1 MDACLQEF
9 EAQHGFSLARGT
21 TLLAISG
28 GLDSMVLL
36 HLFAKASY
44 PIAVA
49 HVNFGLRG
57 EASQADE
64 TLVCETCEALEIPY
78 HVLRPDTQAYA
89 AEHRLSTQMAAR
101 DLRYGFFEELMR
113 DFGYVRLATAHHAD
127 DALETLFIYLLR
139 NNGRAALTGI
149 EALRENRLR
158 PLRRCTKEELL
169 QFAMDKKLQWRDDE
183 SNASVKY
190 LRNKVRHWLVP
201 ALKEAYPE
209 IIADFLE
216 LSQGMSSYYKA
227 QDQQLREAMLPF
239 ILYQSSEKVEISK
252 TILQHPKK
260 EQIFDY
266 YGRSLGFVKEPTRA
280 ILEAQVGAQLQAVG
294 TAWQLQVLHDR
305 FRFIRGYEKAEYE
318 KSIQVGEYYSFVL
331 GGFQIN
337 ISWEEGAVVAGDNE
351 YIFGI
356 DEVGED
362 ILLRSC
368 RTGDTMSWKQSSTAK
383 KLSDVFT
390 DAHISAFDRWTF
402 PLIELGGEV
411 VGIVGLK
418 RSDLYRTT
426 AATQQ
431 SMRISWEKL
440 PT

>member
-28 GLDSMVLL
+28 GVDSMVLL
-36 HLFAKASY
+36 HVFAQASY

-113 DFGYVRLATAHHAD
+113 DFGYARLATAHHAD

-149 EALRENRLR
+149 EALRESRVR
-158 PLRRCTKEELL
+158 PLLRYTKKELL
-169 QFAMDKKLQWRDDE
+169 QFAMGKKLQWRDDE
-183 SNASVKY
+183 SNVSVKY

-201 ALKEAYPE
+201 ALKEVYPE
-209 IIADFLE
+209 IISDFQE

-227 QDQQLREAMLPF
+227 QDQELREAMLPF
-239 ILYQSSEKVEISK
+239 ILNQSSDQVEISK
-252 TILQHPKK
+252 TILQHPKN
-260 EQIFDY
+260 EQIFNY
-266 YGRSLGFVKEPTRA
+266 IGRPLGFVKEPVRA
-280 ILEAQVGAQLQAVG
+280 ILGAQVGAMLQAVG
-294 TAWQLQVLHDR
+294 TDWKLQVLHDR
-305 FRFIRGYEKAEYE
+305 YRFIKGYQKVDYEKRTH
-318 KSIQVGEYYSFVL
+318 VGESSSFVL

-337 ISWEEGAVVAGDNE
+337 ISWEKGAVVAGDNE

-356 DEVGED
+356 DEACEN
-362 ILLRSC
+362 ILFRSC
-368 RTGDTMSWKQSSTAK
+368 RTGDTMVWKQGSAEK

-390 DAHISAFDRWTF
+390 DAHVSTFDRWAF

-411 VGIVGLK
+411 AGIVGLR

>member
-1 MDACLQEF
+1 M
-9 EAQHGFSLARGT
+9 
-21 TLLAISG
+21 LAISG
-28 GLDSMVLL
+28 GVDSMVLL

-78 HVLRPDTQAYA
+78 HVLRPDTKAYA
-89 AEHRLSTQMAAR
+89 AEQQLSTQMAAR

-158 PLRRCTKEELL
+158 PLQRYTKEELL

-183 SNASVKY
+183 SNASVNY

-216 LSQGMSSYYKA
+216 LSQGMSSYYKI
-227 QDQQLREAMLPF
+227 QDQQLREALLPF
-239 ILYQSSEKVEISK
+239 VLNQSSEKVEISK
-252 TILQHPKK
+252 TILQHPEN
-260 EQIFDY
+260 EQIFY
-266 YGRSLGFVKEPTRA
+266 FYGRFLGFVKEPIRA
-280 ILEAQVGAQLQAVG
+280 ILRAQVGAQLQAVG

-305 FRFIRGYEKAEYE
+305 FRFIKGYEKAEYE
-318 KSIQVGEYYSFVL
+318 KSIQVGEDCSFVL
-331 GGFQIN
+331 GVFHMKIT
-337 ISWEEGAVVAGDNE
+337 WEDGVVCVGENE
-351 YIFGI
+351 YIFSFSEPSENI
-356 DEVGED
+356 F
-362 ILLRSC
+362 LRSC
-368 RTGDTMSWKQSSTAK
+368 RTGDTMAWKQGSAAK
-383 KLSDVFT
+383 KVSDIFT
-390 DAHISAFDRWTF
+390 DAHVSTFDRWAF

-411 VGIVGLK
+411 AGIVGLK
-418 RSDLYRTT
+418 RSNLYPTT
-426 AATQQ
+426 ATTKQ

-440 PT
+440 PA